1 MRTDKQEIFIEQYC
15 LSGNASKAAEMAG
28 YSHAKQRGHE
38 LKNKF
43 AKEIED
49 RQKKMLQDCVPGA
62 LMQLQNLVH
71 SAESE
76 SVRLGA
82 VKDVLDRAGLKP
94 VEKVKQE
101 ISHVETAST
110 DELQRELEAL
120 IGTSDISEIP
130 ELMN

>member
-1 MRTDKQEIFIEQYC
+1 MRTAKQETFIEQYC
-15 LSGNASKAAEMAG
+15 LHGNAAKAASTAG
-28 YSHAKQRGHE
+28 YSSPKQRGYE

-43 AKEIED
+43 AAEIEQ
-49 RQKKMLQDCVPGA
+49 RQKRMLQDCVPGA
-62 LMQLQNLVH
+62 IAQLQSLAQ

-94 VEKVKQE
+94 VERVQQE
-101 ISHVETAST
+101 ISHVEQAST
-110 DELQRELEAL
+110 DELKRELEAL
-120 IGTSDISEIP
+120 MGTSTTDEIP

>member
-1 MRTDKQEIFIEQYC
+1 MKTEMQETFIEQYC
-15 LSGNASKAAEMAG
+15 LTGSAAKAAATAG
-28 YSHAKQRGHE
+28 YSSPKQRGYE

-43 AKEIED
+43 AGEIEQ
-49 RQKKMLQDCVPGA
+49 RQKRMLQDCVPGA
-62 LMQLQNLVH
+62 IAQLQSLAQ

-94 VEKVKQE
+94 TEKIQQE
-101 ISHVETAST
+101 ISHVEQAST

-120 IGTSDISEIP
+120 MGTSTPTVVPD
-130 ELMN
+130 MVN